1 MSAQIMDHNLKAAAM
16 WGSGG
21 RAFDEISRSV
31 ASAIEHC
38 VTRLQPKPGEQ
49 IADIATGTGWTSR
62 LVARSGAQVT
72 GVDIAEGMLAGA
84 REIAQEQGLAIDY
97 RLGDAEALPFD
108 DGTFDAVISTF
119 GVMFAP
125 DQSRA
130 AAELARVCKRGG
142 RLATAAWTPDSE
154 AVKFRQVLQPFMA
167 APPPPSAPSPFVW
180 GTRDWL
186 AGALSQDFRLASE
199 EGTVVSR
206 FASVEAAWEIYLS
219 GFGPVRAVAAALP
232 SERLGEMRQ
241 AYMRWAAQFRT
252 DLGVA
257 LPYDYLVTVGQR
269 L

>member
-1 MSAQIMDHNLKAAAM
+1 MNHNLKAAAM
-16 WGSGG
+16 WGGGG
-21 RAFDEISRSV
+21 RAYDEISRSV

-142 RLATAAWTPDSE
+142 RLAIAAWTPDSE

-167 APPPPSAPSPFVW
+167 APPPPSPPSPFVW

-186 AGALSQDFRLASE
+186 AGALSISIEDAGDISIGDLQTLFLLDSGPLPMPSSFLFCGHRKRDAPTSSVNSLGTRHRGYPASSV
-199 EGTVVSR
+199 TR
-206 FASVEAAWEIYLS
+206 PASSSA
-219 GFGPVRAVAAALP
+219 
-232 SERLGEMRQ
+232 
-241 AYMRWAAQFRT
+241 
-252 DLGVA
+252 
-257 LPYDYLVTVGQR
+257 
-269 L
+269 

>member
-62 LVARSGAQVT
+62 LVARSGARVT
-72 GVDIAEGMLAGA
+72 GVDIAEGMLIAA
-84 REIAQEQGLAIDY
+84 REIAREQGLAIDY

-108 DGTFDAVISTF
+108 DGAFDAVISTF
-119 GVMFAP
+119 GIMFAP

-130 AAELARVCKRGG
+130 VAELTRICKRNG
-142 RLATAAWTPDSE
+142 RFAIAAWTPDSN

-167 APPPPSAPSPFVW
+167 PPPAPPPSPFVW
-180 GTRDWL
+180 GTREWL
-186 AGALSQDFRLASE
+186 TGALGRDFRLASE
-199 EGTVVSR
+199 PGTVICR
-206 FASVEAAWEIYLS
+206 FASVEAIWEIYLN

-232 SERLGEMRQ
+232 PERKEEMRRAFMQ
-241 AYMRWAAQFRT
+241 WAAQFPT

-257 LPYDYLVTVGQR
+257 VPFDYLVTVGQR

>member
-1 MSAQIMDHNLKAAAM
+1 MGNLAALRADKQQGEDMSAQIMDHNLKAAAM

-142 RLATAAWTPDSE
+142 
-154 AVKFRQVLQPFMA
+154 
-167 APPPPSAPSPFVW
+167 
-180 GTRDWL
+180 
-186 AGALSQDFRLASE
+186 
-199 EGTVVSR
+199 
-206 FASVEAAWEIYLS
+206 
-219 GFGPVRAVAAALP
+219 
-232 SERLGEMRQ
+232 
-241 AYMRWAAQFRT
+241 AAQFRT

-257 LPYDYLVTVGQR
+257 LLYDYLVTVGQR